1 MHGLHLTADLR
12 ACACQPRLL
21 TEAALLQGVSR
32 SAVDRVGLTYV
43 ADKFFTF
50 PASEGQPGGV
60 TGTVL
65 LAESHIAL
73 HTWPETASVTL
84 DVYVCNFMQDN
95 SDKAE
100 SLMRELV
107 RQFQPGSETSNRLI
121 RGEMPFES
129 EQPESLLENLTE
141 HVHFG
146 IAASRRLL
154 TERSAFQTIELFD
167 TPQFGKL
174 LRIDG
179 ANMTSERD
187 EFFYHEGLIHPAT
200 TAHPTPRS
208 ALIIGG
214 GDGGAVEEVLKHT
227 SIERVLLI
235 ELDDAVTR
243 VARAHLGNIHHGA
256 FSDVRLEVQHAD
268 GAAYVEQ
275 SVEQFDLIFL
285 DLTDP
290 DTPARRL
297 YQADFFR
304 NVRNR
309 LKPGGAMALHIG
321 SPVFHPERFSRL
333 VRELAEVFA
342 IVSPYSLY
350 VPLYGTQW
358 GMAIASDTLDPL
370 SLQASVADQR
380 LTERHVN
387 AREYYNGDVHLA
399 LFALPNY
406 IRKLLLINPTK
417 DTNHDPS

>member
-1 MHGLHLTADLR
+1 M
-12 ACACQPRLL
+12 
-21 TEAALLQGVSR
+21 SR

-50 PASEGQPGGV
+50 PASDGQPGGV

-95 SDKAE
+95 SGKAE
-100 SLMRELV
+100 DLMRELV
-107 RQFQPGSETSNRLI
+107 RQFHPGSETSNRII
-121 RGEMPFES
+121 RGEMPFER

-141 HVHFG
+141 HVHLG
-146 IAASRRLL
+146 IAASRHLL

-200 TAHPTPRS
+200 TAHSAPRS
-208 ALIIGG
+208 ALVIGG
-214 GDGGAVEEVLKHT
+214 GDGGAVEEVLKHA
-227 SIERVLLI
+227 SIERVLMI
-235 ELDDAVTR
+235 ELDDAVLKI
-243 VARAHLGNIHHGA
+243 ARTHLGQIHRDA
-256 FSDVRLEVQHAD
+256 FSDRRLEVLHGD
-268 GAAYVEQ
+268 GAVFVEQ

-297 YQADFFR
+297 YQADFFCS
-304 NVRNR
+304 VRNR

-333 VRELAEVFA
+333 VRELADVFA
-342 IVSPYSLY
+342 IVRPYSLY

-358 GMAIASDTLDPL
+358 GMAVASDTLDPL
-370 SLQASVADQR
+370 ALPASVADER
-380 LTERHVN
+380 LTERRIE
-387 AREYYNGDVHLA
+387 ALQYYNGDVHRA

-406 IRKLLLINPTK
+406 IRKLLQINPTK
-417 DTNHDPS
+417 DTDHDPS